1 MGYKAGLY
9 LVLIV
14 LVFYFKSWGNM
25 KVLKVE
31 VEMFKVIGMVF
42 FYEVEGVEDI
52 Y

>member
-1 MGYKAGLY
+1 
-9 LVLIV
+9 
-14 LVFYFKSWGNM
+14 M